1 MTALGT
7 ALALLPV
14 VVAGHKAGH
23 EIAVAGCMLSVIRT
37 IGVETL
43 PGYVEEGSDDER

>member
-7 ALALLPV
+7 ALGPLP
-14 VVAGHKAGH
+14 VVAGHKASH
-23 EIAVAGCMLSVIRT
+23 EIAVDGCMLSVIRT

-43 PGYVEEGSDDER
+43 PGYVEEGNDDER